1 VNTSDVRR
9 WSALGA
15 LTLAVLAVGLDGTVL
30 SVALPTLATD
40 LHASTAD
47 LQWFVSGY
55 TLVLAAALLPAGLLG
70 DRYGRKRILLGALV
84 LFGLG
89 SLAVAY
95 APSAGA
101 FIGARVLLG
110 LGAAAVIPLSLSV
123 LTVLFS
129 PQERPR
135 AVGVWAAANFL
146 ALPLGPIL
154 GGWLLSNYWWG
165 WAFLINVP
173 VVLVG
178 LLAVVV
184 LLPESRSAAR
194 TRLDPVGV
202 LASSAGLAVVVYGVI
217 QAGEQ
222 GWGDTTALAAMVAGA
237 LLLVGFGLWERRL
250 GQRQDGQPLVD
261 LGLFRSTSFTWGTIL
276 AAVGVFALFGVLFTA
291 PQYFQAI
298 LGTDAMGSGLRLLP
312 LIGGLAVGASVAD
325 RIAARVGAKV
335 TVAAGFALLAVGLGV
350 GATTSVTSGTGYVAA
365 WTPVV
370 GVGMGFA
377 LATASAAALGALPA
391 ERAGVGSAVIQAV
404 NKVGAPFAAAILG
417 SVLNAT
423 YRAGLDLGGVPAR
436 VADAARDSVFAG
448 VAAAQQLGS
457 APLLDS
463 VRAAFV
469 DGMDVMLWVCA
480 AIAVAGAVLAL
491 VFLPGRAAA
500 VATPPEPA
508 ALEDEAVVRG

>member
-1 VNTSDVRR
+1 MNPGKTRR
-9 WSALGA
+9 WWALGA
-15 LTLAVLAVGLDGTVL
+15 ITLAVLAVGLDGTIL

-84 LFGLG
+84 LFGVG

-129 PQERPR
+129 PRERPR

-154 GGWLLSNYWWG
+154 GGWLLTYYWWG
-165 WAFLINVP
+165 WAFLINLP

-178 LLAVVV
+178 LLAVAV
-184 LLPESRSAAR
+184 LLPESRSATR
-194 TRLDPVGV
+194 TGLDPVGV
-202 LASSAGLAVVVYGVI
+202 LSSSAGLAVVVYGVI
-217 QAGEQ
+217 EAGQ
-222 GWGDTTALAAMVAGA
+222 HGWEHPTALATMAAGA

-250 GQRQDGQPLVD
+250 GRRPDGQPLVD
-261 LGLFRSTSFTWGTIL
+261 LGLFGSTSFTWGTIL

-325 RIAARVGAKV
+325 RVVARAGAKV
-335 TVAAGFALLAVGLGV
+335 TVASGFALLAVGLGV
-350 GATTSVTSGTGYVAA
+350 GATTGVTSGTGYVAA
-365 WTPVV
+365 WTPLV
-370 GVGMGFA
+370 GLGMGLA
-377 LATASAAALGALPA
+377 LATASAAALGALSA
-391 ERAGVGSAVIQAV
+391 ERAGVGSAVMQAV

-423 YRAGLDLGGVPAR
+423 YQRQLRLAGTPAR

-448 VAAAQQLGS
+448 VAAAQQLES
-457 APLLDS
+457 VSLLDS

-469 DGMDVMLWVCA
+469 AGMDGMLWVCA
-480 AIAVAGAVLAL
+480 AIAVAGIVLAL

-500 VATPPEPA
+500 AEMPAEPA